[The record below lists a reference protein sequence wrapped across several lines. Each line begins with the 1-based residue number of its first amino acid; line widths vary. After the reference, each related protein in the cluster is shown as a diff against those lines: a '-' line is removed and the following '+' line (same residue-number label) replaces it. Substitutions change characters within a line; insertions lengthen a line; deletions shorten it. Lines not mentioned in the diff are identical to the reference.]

1 MKDIYYI
8 LLLIFTCII
17 YLLCLFLIIKRKDYT
32 CLSIRSPSLLLLNN
46 FSGLMISVFII
57 LDKFLKA
64 HSEIK
69 EKLFGLIFYF
79 FQILMI
85 ISFLMRSHRI
95 YKCCYIKSDERID
108 IQLFYNKR
116 FVFQEKY
123 YVKKLIIIFIISF
136 LIVYFLCY
144 LLFKDFFPFINVFFK
159 KDDEKEKEIIIIWNL
174 INFFEIFALIYYSYL
189 LTINRAKQKILL
201 EIYLVT
207 IIWFVFY
214 NVITACEIYDKKNIK
229 TYKIIL
235 ILIFLYFCL
244 FLNGYFPII
253 LSYCYHTSI
262 PYHFNPKLMNNF
274 YLFLTNEDCYK
285 EFNDYLIEKKNHKEE
300 YLLKIY
306 SYIMKFKLMFF
317 YEENIEIVRFEAEK
331 IYKLFF
337 EKNNVNN
344 INNSN
349 NNDIDNSNENI
360 IDTGNNLI
368 SNNDD
373 NNNAIFDNQI
383 INNIKAKYN
392 SIFFNNN
399 IISNEENNN
408 NNEIQDIFDDALKY
422 CYEKL
427 GEKFI
432 EFRKTNSF
440 QNLYEEFAYHSYIQ
454 CKMCNTGLINK
465 F

>member
-1 MKDIYYI
+1 MTIAW
-8 LLLIFTCII
+8 
-17 YLLCLFLIIKRKDYT
+17 FLY
-32 CLSIRSPSLLLLNN
+32 
-46 FSGLMISVFII
+46 
-57 LDKFLKA
+57 
-64 HSEIK
+64 
-69 EKLFGLIFYF
+69 
-79 FQILMI
+79 
-85 ISFLMRSHRI
+85 
-95 YKCCYIKSDERID
+95 
-108 IQLFYNKR
+108 
-116 FVFQEKY
+116 
-123 YVKKLIIIFIISF
+123 
-136 LIVYFLCY
+136 
-144 LLFKDFFPFINVFFK
+144 
-159 KDDEKEKEIIIIWNL
+159 
-174 INFFEIFALIYYSYL
+174 
-189 LTINRAKQKILL
+189 
-201 EIYLVT
+201 
-207 IIWFVFY
+207 Y
-214 NVITACEIYDKKNIK
+214 NVITFLEIKHKNKNNDKYHNHQ
-229 TYKIIL
+229 IL
-235 ILIFLYFCL
+235 ITLIFLYIYL
-244 FLNGYFPII
+244 ILNGFFPII
-253 LSYCYHTSI
+253 LSFCYYTAI
-262 PYHFNPKLMNNF
+262 PYHFNPKLMSNF
-274 YLFLTNEDCYK
+274 YLFLSNEKCYK
-285 EFNDYLIEKKNHKEE
+285 EFYDYLSEKKYKEE
-300 YLLKIY
+300 TLLKIY

-344 INNSN
+344 INNNN

-368 SNNDD
+368 SNNN

-440 QNLYEEFAYHSYIQ
+440 HQLYEELAYNSYIQ